1 LRLLVDQPLDQLGPD
16 ESPGVPLAHLVVVPL
31 PAVPLGQVELTVSYS
46 SKKGIPLVKPE
57 YQNWSLTIF

>member
-1 LRLLVDQPLDQLGPD
+1 MKAPEFLWRILALFLLAAAPP
-16 ESPGVPLAHLVVVPL
+16 
-31 PAVPLGQVELTVSYS
+31 GQVELTVSYS